1 MEDRR
6 RERDEKIREMA
17 RMRKAAK
24 RGMGRRDLGEKR
36 QKREANGSG
45 GMALR
50 RVWLGHQTPWQRAPA
65 L

>member
-24 RGMGRRDLGEKR
+24 RSTGRRDLGEKR
-36 QKREANGSG
+36 QKREAN
-45 GMALR
+45 
-50 RVWLGHQTPWQRAPA
+50 QQQC
-65 L
+65 